1 MTNFQKIISE
11 IVAKDPLRQVGVA
24 EKLGVTDAY
33 VSNFVTGSRKLSK
46 NIAKRIEEVYG
57 LNGNELLSIQKY
69 EEAESIKIVKPDKKA
84 DALQQL
90 DKVQN
95 GKQKN
100 AGEGRRVNEG
110 DVIKIK
116 TFIIPIKG
124 FSGLKN
130 ALYDDQY
137 ITENFEQE
145 TTEVPKEYYAS
156 TSYKIQST
164 GNSMPKTIPE
174 GAWVTGVPIP
184 EQDWLNYKFRSDK
197 VYIFFHPYKGI
208 LFKNAK
214 NLPHDE
220 VRLCSENIDK
230 EDYPDED
237 FKITE
242 FRKICVA
249 IKVETFI

>member
-1 MTNFQKIISE
+1 MNVKEEIQKTIQILKQMRKFKSQAE
-11 IVAKDPLRQVGVA
+11 IA
-24 EKLGVTDAY
+24 EFLNYNKSY
-33 VSNFVTGSRKLSK
+33 FSRALNSDD
-46 NIAKRIEEVYG
+46 IPMDLEEVFFKAFPRSVY
-57 LNGNELLSIQKY
+57 LKSID
-69 EEAESIKIVKPDKKA
+69 ATDKKM

-124 FSGLKN
+124 FAGLKN

-174 GAWVTGVPIP
+174 AAWVTGVPIP

-220 VRLCSENIDK
+220 VRLCSENTDK
-230 EDYPDED
+230 DDYPDED